1 MRIKLEPRVVSS
13 QWMRYAGPVMALAA
27 TVIVGAILFAALGKS
42 PATGIYA
49 FFIAPVT
56 TLTGVADLLVK
67 ATPLVIIAIGLS
79 IGFRGNVWNIGA
91 EGQLIVGAV
100 CGGAM
105 ALAFYP
111 DDGWYVL
118 PFMVLA
124 GMAGGMAWGA
134 IPAFLRNR
142 FNVNEILTSL
152 MLTYVA
158 IELWKY
164 MITGPLLDPGGSS
177 FPQSREF
184 PPGTLFG
191 VIFESART
199 SILFAVVVILVGWLF
214 MTRALQGFKVD
225 VVGQAIQA
233 AHYAGFSQRRVI
245 WLSFLV
251 AGAAAGLAGLIEITG
266 PIKQLPLKF
275 TPGYGFVAIIV
286 AFVGRLHPVGMTIA
300 ALLMALMFL
309 GGDELQFELNL
320 PPAIAG
326 MFQGMLLFFVLAS
339 EVLIRF
345 RIKVIRPA
353 RGATAGAAASQ
364 EGAGE

>member
-1 MRIKLEPRVVSS
+1 MRIKLEPRVAPS
-13 QWMRYAGPVMALAA
+13 QWMRYGGPLLALAA
-27 TVIVGAILFAALGKS
+27 TIVVGGILFAALGKS
-42 PATGIYA
+42 PFVGIYA
-49 FFIAPVT
+49 FFIAPIT
-56 TLTGVADLLVK
+56 TWVGLGDLLVK
-67 ATPLVIIAIGLS
+67 ATPLVICAIGLS

-100 CGGAM
+100 CGGAV
-105 ALAFYP
+105 ALAVYP
-111 DDGWYVL
+111 ADGWWVL
-118 PFMVLA
+118 PLMVLA
-124 GMAGGMAWGA
+124 GIAGGMAWA
-134 IPAFLRNR
+134 SIPALLRTR

-177 FPQSREF
+177 FPQAREF
-184 PPGTLFG
+184 KDGVLFG
-191 VIFESART
+191 TIFESART
-199 SILFAVVVILVGWLF
+199 SIFFAVAAIIAGWLF
-214 MTRALQGFKVD
+214 MTRAFQGFKVD

-233 AHYAGFSQRRVI
+233 AHYAGFSQQRVV
-245 WLSFLV
+245 WLSFLA
-251 AGAAAGLAGLIEITG
+251 AGGMAGLAGLIEVTG
-266 PIKQLPLKF
+266 PITQMPLKF

-286 AFVGRLHPVGMTIA
+286 AFVGRLHPVGMSIA

-326 MFQGMLLFFVLAS
+326 MFQGLLLFFVLAS

-353 RGATAGAAASQ
+353 TTGAAAPQ
-364 EGAGE
+364 AGAGE

>member
-1 MRIKLEPRVVSS
+1 MRIRLEPRVASS
-13 QWMRYAGPVMALAA
+13 QLMRYGGPVMALVA
-27 TVIVGAILFAALGKS
+27 TVIVGGILFAALGKN
-42 PATGIYA
+42 PVTGIYA
-49 FFIAPVT
+49 FFIAPLT
-56 TLTGVADLLVK
+56 TLFGIGDLLVK
-67 ATPLVIIAIGLS
+67 ATPLVICAIGLS

-100 CGGAM
+100 CGGSV

-111 DDGWYVL
+111 NDSWYVL
-118 PFMVLA
+118 PLMVLA
-124 GMAGGMAWGA
+124 GMAGGMAWA
-134 IPAFLRNR
+134 SIPAFLRNR

-184 PPGTLFG
+184 PPGLLFG
-191 VIFESART
+191 SIFESARY
-199 SILFAVVVILVGWLF
+199 SVLFAVVAIAIGWLF

-233 AHYAGFSQRRVI
+233 AQYAGFSQRRVV

-251 AGAAAGLAGLIEITG
+251 AGGAAGLAGLIEITG

-326 MFQGMLLFFVLAS
+326 MFQGLLLFFVLAS

-345 RIKVIRPA
+345 RIRVIRPA
-353 RGATAGAAASQ
+353 RRAAGAVP
-364 EGAGE
+364 EGGAGE

>member
-1 MRIKLEPRVVSS
+1 MRIKLEPRVASS
-13 QWMRYAGPVMALAA
+13 QLMRYGGPIMALAA
-27 TVIVGAILFAALGKS
+27 TIIVGAILFAALGKN

-49 FFIAPVT
+49 FFVAPLT
-56 TLTGVADLLVK
+56 TSVGIADLLVK
-67 ATPLVIIAIGLS
+67 ATPLVICAVGLS
-79 IGFRGNVWNIGA
+79 VGFRGNVWNIGA
-91 EGQLIVGAV
+91 EGQLVVGAV
-100 CGGAM
+100 CGGTV
-105 ALAFYP
+105 ALALYP
-111 DDGWYVL
+111 NDGWYAL
-118 PFMVLA
+118 PLMVLA
-124 GMAGGMAWGA
+124 GMAGGMAWAA

-184 PPGTLFG
+184 PQGLLFG
-191 VIFESART
+191 VIFESARY
-199 SILFAVVVILVGWLF
+199 SILFAVVAIVLGWLF

-233 AHYAGFSQRRVI
+233 AQYAGFSQRRVV

-251 AGAAAGLAGLIEITG
+251 AGGAAGLAGLIEITG

-309 GGDELQFELNL
+309 GGDELQFQLNL

-326 MFQGMLLFFVLAS
+326 MFQGLLLFFVLAS

-345 RIKVIRPA
+345 RIRVIRPA
-353 RGATAGAAASQ
+353 RVSPGAVPEG
-364 EGAGE
+364 GAGE